1 MGCPTTPP
9 LPPPPPPPED
19 TELCKAAEE
28 RLEELGCKDREGNP
42 MWVNK
47 KSERFEETCRII
59 QEEGLISINP
69 RCVMEAE
76 SCDEAKACPPE

>member
-1 MGCPTTPP
+1 
-9 LPPPPPPPED
+9 
-19 TELCKAAEE
+19 
-28 RLEELGCKDREGNP
+28 